1 MQCSEKLNDSW
12 SIDKCNLNSKE
23 VTWRQSTKKTKNTFE
38 NLHKL
43 AKTADMESFLSKLAG
58 LWSTVL

>member
-1 MQCSEKLNDSW
+1 MVVLTNATSIQMRLPGDS
-12 SIDKCNLNSKE
+12 L
-23 VTWRQSTKKTKNTFE
+23 QKKKKKNTFE

-58 LWSTVL
+58 LSSTVL

>member
-1 MQCSEKLNDSW
+1 MIHGR
-12 SIDKCNLNSKE
+12 IDKCNVNPNA
-23 VTWRQSTKKTKNTFE
+23 VTWRQSTKKKKKNTFE

-58 LWSTVL
+58 LSSTVL

>member
-1 MQCSEKLNDSW
+1 MIHGR
-12 SIDKCNLNSKE
+12 IDKCNLNPKA
-23 VTWRQSTKKTKNTFE
+23 VTWRQSTKKKQKNTFE

-58 LWSTVL
+58 LSSTVL

>member
-1 MQCSEKLNDSW
+1 MIHGRLTNATSIQKRLPGDS
-12 SIDKCNLNSKE
+12 L
-23 VTWRQSTKKTKNTFE
+23 QKKQKNTFE

-43 AKTADMESFLSKLAG
+43 AQTADMESFLSKLAG

>member
-1 MQCSEKLNDSW
+1 MQPQ
-12 SIDKCNLNSKE
+12 SKSGYLE
-23 VTWRQSTKKTKNTFE
+23 TVYKKKQKNTFE

-58 LWSTVL
+58 LSSTVL